1 MRIEIIQI
9 DASNS
14 RVLANVADV
23 FDEAIDFAFV
33 DAYLAA
39 PNHILLV
46 AMDGE
51 LVVGHIRGV
60 IHVHPDRAPE
70 LYIDNLGVDDA
81 YQRRGIATDLLA
93 ALRKIAATKGA
104 TELWVATEADNEGA
118 LAFYRSVGMQGDGM
132 VYFESDI

>member
-1 MRIEIIQI
+1 MSIEIIQV

-33 DAYLAA
+33 ETYLAA

-93 ALRKIAATKGA
+93 ALRKVAAANGA

-118 LAFYRSVGMQGDGM
+118 LAFYRSVGMTGDGM
-132 VYFESDI
+132 IYFESDI